1 MVNTSKLQLFGRLG
15 PIQWLRIAG
24 CTLSVTV
31 SVPIEVS
38 YVVEQHGAVPLL
50 STRGHY
56 GATEQVQTCTDA
68 KKKQSM
74 LTGSALRGI
83 IILLLQLHKNTVPL
97 FLGDWKSPHFILC
110 NATSHAGSNVPLF
123 VYVHNTLPIPSMR

>member
-31 SVPIEVS
+31 C
-38 YVVEQHGAVPLL
+38 PLMRVMKWSNMAQYHSCPQDVTMEL
-50 STRGHY
+50 QSRY
-56 GATEQVQTCTDA
+56 RPALMQN
-68 KKKQSM
+68 KKQSV

-83 IILLLQLHKNTVPL
+83 IILLLLHHKNTVPL

-110 NATSHAGSNVPLF
+110 NTTSHAGSNVPLF
-123 VYVHNTLPIPSMR
+123 VYVHNILQIPSIR